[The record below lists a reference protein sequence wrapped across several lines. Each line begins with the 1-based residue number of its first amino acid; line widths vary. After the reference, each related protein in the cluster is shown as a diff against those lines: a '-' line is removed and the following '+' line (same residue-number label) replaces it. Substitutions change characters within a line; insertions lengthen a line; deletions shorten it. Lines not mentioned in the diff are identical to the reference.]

1 MRKMIAAMVLALAS
15 AHPAGSLGLTLASA
29 DDPIAAQRS
38 TTTATPAPTTTQ
50 PPAAATDPV
59 APSNP
64 QSPLERHCTTLG
76 GESFKWSF
84 PNVPFGAAQCS

>member
-15 AHPAGSLGLTLASA
+15 AHAVGSFGLTLASA
-29 DDPIAAQRS
+29 AAPQS
-38 TTTATPAPTTTQ
+38 TTTPAPTPTQ
-50 PPAAATDPV
+50 PPAATTDPV

-76 GESFKWSF
+76 GKSFKWSF
-84 PNVPFGAAQCS
+84 PNVPFGAARCS